1 MLEFSDGEFNLL
13 REHIKKNYGINLSD
27 EKKTLVYSRLRAIVV
42 GMELNSFSEYYDRLI
57 ADKSGKMAN
66 EFINR
71 ISTNHTYFM
80 REKDHFDFFT
90 GTALPEIEQNIKN
103 NDIRIWCNASSSGE
117 EPYTLQILLKEYF
130 ANKGNWDTSM
140 IASDISVKVLNIAYR
155 GVYSKESV
163 SALPRE
169 IIKKYF
175 DPYEQEF
182 YRVKDFVRKEVL
194 FRRINLM
201 DEKLEKIFTK
211 KLHAIFCR
219 NVMIYFDEETRD
231 NLVEKMYEMLEV
243 GGYLF
248 IGHSE
253 RLSMKTKF
261 KYIMPA
267 VYKKV

>member
-1 MLEFSDGEFNLL
+1 MLEFSDREFNLL
-13 REHIKKNYGINLSD
+13 RDHIKKNYGINLSD

-42 GMELNSFSEYYDRLI
+42 GTELNSFSEYYDRLI

-90 GTALPEIEQNIKN
+90 RTALPEIAQNSRN
-103 NDIRIWCNASSSGE
+103 NDVRVWCPASSSGE
-117 EPYTLQILLKEYF
+117 EPYTLQILMKECF
-130 ANKGNWDTSM
+130 ENKGSWDTSM
-140 IASDISVKVLNIAYR
+140 IASDISTKVLEIAYR

-163 SALPRE
+163 SVMPEEWL
-169 IIKKYF
+169 KKYF
-175 DPYEQEF
+175 DPYEQDC
-182 YRVKDFVRKEVL
+182 YRVKDFIRKEVL

-201 DEKLEKIFTK
+201 DEKLDKTFTK

-231 NLVEKMYEMLEV
+231 KLVEKMYNMLEV

-253 RLSMKTKF
+253 RLSMQTKF

-267 VYKKV
+267 VYKKN